1 MPGFTKIKSK
11 DNNENYIEKILD
23 VESKDNFDY
32 NKILLFLSL

>member
-11 DNNENYIEKILD
+11 DNNGNYIEKMLD
-23 VESKDNFDY
+23 IEPKDNFDY